1 MRLFSAPPGAYPTLP
16 RSFTRPTPL
25 TTPLNPLRSF
35 QGFTCLI
42 QISSRSHDYVVDA
55 IVLRAFLGPALCPLL
70 ADPSRVKV
78 LHGADRDVEW
88 LQVCVGGKNWR
99 GCWPGGSDCTTGGPH
114 DPQAGEGGG
123 DEDSLARVAIDN
135 ITSVWIY

>member
-1 MRLFSAPPGAYPTLP
+1 MLGGGGSAQLRLTFCTYPPHAPPMP
-16 RSFTRPTPL
+16 
-25 TTPLNPLRSF
+25 RSF

-55 IVLRAFLGPALCPLL
+55 LALRPFLGPALRPLL

-88 LQVCVGGKNWR
+88 LQVGGASVSSITRVAPFGFGTIHLQKENR
-99 GCWPGGSDCTTGGPH
+99 GGP
-114 DPQAGEGGG
+114 
-123 DEDSLARVAIDN
+123 
-135 ITSVWIY
+135 SV

>member
-35 QGFTCLI
+35 QGFTCLV

-55 IVLRAFLGPALCPLL
+55 LALRPFLGPALRPLL

-88 LQVCVGGKNWR
+88 LQVGG
-99 GCWPGGSDCTTGGPH
+99 TGRIF
-114 DPQAGEGGG
+114 AGLCGQFGNRPFPLQRKRLG
-123 DEDSLARVAIDN
+123 ILQL
-135 ITSVWIY
+135 

>member
-1 MRLFSAPPGAYPTLP
+1 MP
-16 RSFTRPTPL
+16 
-25 TTPLNPLRSF
+25 RSF

-55 IVLRAFLGPALCPLL
+55 IALRPFLGPALRPLL

-88 LQVCVGGKNWR
+88 LQVGG
-99 GCWPGGSDCTTGGPH
+99 TGRIF
-114 DPQAGEGGG
+114 AGLCGQFGNRTFPLQRKRLG
-123 DEDSLARVAIDN
+123 ILQL
-135 ITSVWIY
+135 